1 MNYVVYERKVF
12 FYETDAQGIV
22 HHSNYPRYFE
32 EARGFFLEKKG
43 LPYEIIRDKLNIDIV
58 LLELKIKYKEYLR
71 FGDRFKI
78 KAVLTDMNK
87 YFFSFKYTLQTQNK
101 KVVCE
106 GYTKHCCINRNTK
119 KIVSIPKQISD
130 LI

>member
-1 MNYVVYERKVF
+1 MGYFVYERKVF

-32 EARGFFLEKKG
+32 EARGFFLEQKG
-43 LPYEIIRDKLNIDIV
+43 LPYEIIRDKLNVDIV
-58 LLELKIKYKEYLR
+58 LVELKIRYKEFLT

-78 KAVLTDMNK
+78 KTKIKKNNR
-87 YFFSFKYTLQTQNK
+87 FFFEFYYLLELKDRLI
-101 KVVCE
+101 CE
-106 GYTKHCCINRNTK
+106 GYTKHCCINRETK
-119 KIVSIPKQISD
+119 KIVSIPDAVSN